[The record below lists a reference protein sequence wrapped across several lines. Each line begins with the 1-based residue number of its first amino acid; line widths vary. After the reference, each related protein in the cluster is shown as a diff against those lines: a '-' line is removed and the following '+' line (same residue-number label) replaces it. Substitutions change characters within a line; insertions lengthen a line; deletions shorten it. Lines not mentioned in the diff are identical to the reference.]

1 LYSAYYFPSSAT
13 RLLSLTI
20 DIILR
25 FPPFFSNLDTILVR
39 RLFFTRFQYYLLNL
53 GGEVS
58 GHFTMLRDEVFP
70 RDQGGVSRNMRTLR
84 FGLEG
89 AFALLVTV
97 AAFAQALGLPAHGV
111 VDVIAAALGFCA
123 VVVVRVFHLFGA

>member
-1 LYSAYYFPSSAT
+1 
-13 RLLSLTI
+13 LSNI
-20 DIILR
+20 E
-25 FPPFFSNLDTILVR
+25 TILVR

-97 AAFAQALGLPAHGV
+97 AAFSQALGLPTHGV